1 MRRMIMTA
9 VLAGATATAT
19 AGDTDNQMVQYQVQ
33 TCFGSITT
41 ITAPRLGNDPGE
53 FSPLCETLAK
63 LHDSEYR
70 KCGEVKD
77 IEDMQWR
84 ECHLRKKTIFRDPYK
99 RY

>member
-33 TCFGSITT
+33 T
-41 ITAPRLGNDPGE
+41 LGNDPGE